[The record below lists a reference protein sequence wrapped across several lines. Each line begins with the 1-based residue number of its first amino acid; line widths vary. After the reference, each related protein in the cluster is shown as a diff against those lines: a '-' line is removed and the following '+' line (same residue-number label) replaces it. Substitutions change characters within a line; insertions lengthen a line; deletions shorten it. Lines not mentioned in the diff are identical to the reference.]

1 MQSFTGGTGLGAQ
14 VRGLLYVA
22 MALFVVTIAIGILNG
37 LDVVEFN
44 RDQLLTHVHSGT
56 LGWVTICLVAASTW
70 LFRGGDRRLAVALG
84 VLIPIYVVAFYLG
97 NLPFRAISGTALL
110 VAIVWLV
117 VWAWQSYARIGTLP
131 ALAVALGL
139 ATFGYGAI
147 IGVILQVQL
156 ASGNQIFPAGADVIG
171 AHAGTMVFSYLILVA
186 MGLIEWQ
193 VKGTTGRPV
202 AGLVQLVALF
212 GGGAL
217 LAAVSLFAADQVE
230 AIGGIYLLVELIAIV
245 LFVVR
250 ILPAALRID
259 WVAASP
265 GRHLATS
272 SIFVIVAMAAY
283 IFLVISFLS
292 DPSQDFDTFLPIL
305 TASDHATFIGVITN
319 LVFALALTLTADR
332 RHDSAWAE
340 QPVYLLMNGGL
351 LVFLAGLVAQ
361 VQVLKQ
367 IGAPAMGVGLL
378 LGLAVLAMRLRSSDL
393 AAADIRA

>member
-1 MQSFTGGTGLGAQ
+1 
-14 VRGLLYVA
+14 
-22 MALFVVTIAIGILNG
+22 
-37 LDVVEFN
+37 
-44 RDQLLTHVHSGT
+44 
-56 LGWVTICLVAASTW
+56 
-70 LFRGGDRRLAVALG
+70 
-84 VLIPIYVVAFYLG
+84 
-97 NLPFRAISGTALL
+97 
-110 VAIVWLV
+110 
-117 VWAWQSYARIGTLP
+117 
-131 ALAVALGL
+131 
-139 ATFGYGAI
+139 
-147 IGVILQVQL
+147 
-156 ASGNQIFPAGADVIG
+156 
-171 AHAGTMVFSYLILVA
+171 
-186 MGLIEWQ
+186 
-193 VKGTTGRPV
+193 
-202 AGLVQLVALF
+202 
-212 GGGAL
+212 
-217 LAAVSLFAADQVE
+217 LFAADQVE

-283 IFLVISFLS
+283 IYLVISFLS
-292 DPSQDFDTFLPIL
+292 DPSQDFETFLPIL

-332 RHDSAWAE
+332 RHDWAWAD

-393 AAADIRA
+393 AAADAPA

>member
-1 MQSFTGGTGLGAQ
+1 MQSSGGAGLGAQ

-44 RDQLLTHVHSGT
+44 HDQLLTHVHSGT

-70 LFRGGDRRLAVALG
+70 LFGGGDRRLALALG

-117 VWAWQSYARIGTLP
+117 IWAWQSYARIGTLP

-147 IGVILQVQL
+147 IGVILQVQM

-193 VKGTTGRPV
+193 VKGTTGQPV

-245 LFVVR
+245 LFVLR

-272 SIFVIVAMAAY
+272 SVFVIVAMAAFIY
-283 IFLVISFLS
+283 LVISFLS

-319 LVFALALTLTADR
+319 LVFALALRLTADR
-332 RHDSAWAE
+332 RHDWAWAD

-351 LVFLAGLVAQ
+351 VVFLAGLVAQ

-393 AAADIRA
+393 AAADARA

>member
-1 MQSFTGGTGLGAQ
+1 MGSSARGAGVGSQ
-14 VRGLLYVA
+14 VRMLLYVA
-22 MALFVVTIAIGILNG
+22 MVLFCVTIGIGILNG

-44 RDQLLTHVHSGT
+44 HDQLLTHVHSGT
-56 LGWVTICLVAASTW
+56 LGWVTLCLVAASFW
-70 LFRGGDRRLAVALG
+70 MFGGGDRRLGLVLA
-84 VLIPIYVVAFYLG
+84 VLIPVYVVAFYLG

-117 VWAWQSYARIGTLP
+117 IWAWQAYQRVGSLP

-147 IGVILQVQL
+147 IGVVLQVQM
-156 ASGNQIFPAGADVIG
+156 ASGNQIFPAGADIIG

-193 VKGTTGRPV
+193 VLDTRGRPK
-202 AGLVQLVALF
+202 AGLVQLIALF

-217 LAAVSLFAADQVE
+217 LALVSLFAADQIQ

-250 ILPAALRID
+250 VMPTALRVD
-259 WVAASP
+259 WVNPSAK
-265 GRHLATS
+265 RHLATS
-272 SIFVIVAMAAY
+272 TIFVVVAMAAY
-283 IFLVISFLS
+283 IYLVVSFLS
-292 DPSQDFDTFLPIL
+292 SPDQDFETFLPIL

-332 RHDSAWAE
+332 RTGGSMVE
-340 QPVYLLMNGGL
+340 QLVYVLMNGGL
-351 LVFLAGLVAQ
+351 VIFIVGLAGQ
-361 VQVLKQ
+361 IQVLKQ

-378 LGLAVLAMRLRSSDL
+378 IGLAVLAMRLRDSDL
-393 AAADIRA
+393 RAAETA